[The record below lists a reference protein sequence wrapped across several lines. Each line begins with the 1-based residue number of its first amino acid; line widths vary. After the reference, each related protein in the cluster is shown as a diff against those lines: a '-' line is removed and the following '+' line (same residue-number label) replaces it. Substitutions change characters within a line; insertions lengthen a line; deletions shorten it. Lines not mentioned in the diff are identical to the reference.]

1 MFIHPFRMPTLP
13 PAPTIESTTPR
24 MLGSNQIG
32 MREFNERVV
41 LHAIRL
47 HGSLPKAEL
56 ARLTNLSTQTVSVI
70 INRLLEEGFVVKR
83 ASLRGRIGQPSQPIA
98 LDPDGAFSIGVQI
111 GRRNLDVALIDF
123 TGAPRYRKSI
133 VYGAPSVDAVFGEIG
148 EHLER
153 IEDQLGFEKS
163 RRISGIGLAAP
174 LAFGGWRELVGLS
187 PQDADAW
194 TRTNM
199 RERLQGM
206 THLPV
211 AFAKDTAAACVAEL
225 VAGRGRHLKNYLYV
239 FVDTLIGGGLVINGQ
254 PHAGVYGN
262 AGAIGS
268 MPLAVAGSSRPGGV
282 QQLLASASLATLED
296 MFAAVGLESLA
307 AGDPRLLQSPWAP
320 VTRRWVQEAAT
331 AIAFSINTSS
341 CLLDLDAVIV
351 DGAVGAPLLEALIDA
366 VRMAL
371 GSYSWQG
378 IMRPEI
384 IPGAIG
390 RDAKVIGA
398 AYLPLHANFA
408 PGHESFLK
416 PRQ

>member
-1 MFIHPFRMPTLP
+1 M
-13 PAPTIESTTPR
+13 S
-24 MLGSNQIG
+24 GSNQNG

-56 ARLTNLSTQTVSVI
+56 ARLTSLSTQTVSVI
-70 INRLLEEGFVVKR
+70 INRLLDEGYVVKR
-83 ASLRGRIGQPSQPIA
+83 DSLRGRVGQPSQPIA
-98 LDPDGAFSIGVQI
+98 LNPEGAFSIGVQI

-133 VYGAPSVDAVFGEIG
+133 VYRAASPDAVFGEIG

-153 IEDQLGFEKS
+153 IEDQLGQEKMA
-163 RRISGIGLAAP
+163 RVSGIGLAAP

-239 FVDTLIGGGLVINGQ
+239 FVDTLLGGGLVIGGQ

-268 MPLAVAGSSRPGGV
+268 MALGVVDSSRPGGV
-282 QQLLASASLATLED
+282 QQLLTAASLATLDD
-296 MFAAVGLESLA
+296 MLAEVGLDSLPP
-307 AGDPRLLQSPWAP
+307 GDARLLQAPWAP
-320 VTRRWVQEAAT
+320 VTRRWLDNAAS

-351 DGAVGAPLLEALIDA
+351 DGALQAPVLDALIAA
-366 VRMAL
+366 VRAAL
-371 GSYSWQG
+371 GQYSWQG

-398 AYLPLHANFA
+398 AYLPLHAHFA
-408 PGHESFLK
+408 PGRESFLK
-416 PRQ
+416 PGRGQGG

>member
-1 MFIHPFRMPTLP
+1 MP
-13 PAPTIESTTPR
+13 
-24 MLGSNQIG
+24 GSNQIG

-70 INRLLEEGFVVKR
+70 INRLLEEDFVVKR
-83 ASLRGRIGQPSQPIA
+83 DSLRGRVGQPSQPIA
-98 LDPDGAFSIGVQI
+98 LNPDGAFSIGVQI

-123 TGAPRYRKSI
+123 TGAPRYRKAI

-153 IEDQLGFEKS
+153 IEDQLGLEKA
-163 RRISGIGLAAP
+163 RRVSGIGLAAP

-187 PQDADAW
+187 AQDADAW

-199 RERLQGM
+199 RERLQAM
-206 THLPV
+206 TRLPV

-239 FVDTLIGGGLVINGQ
+239 FVDTLIGGGLVLNGQ

-262 AGAIGS
+262 AGAVGS
-268 MPLAVAGSSRPGGV
+268 MPLGLADTIRPGGV
-282 QQLLASASLATLED
+282 QQLLACASLARLDD
-296 MFAAVGLESLA
+296 MLAAVGLESLP
-307 AGDPRLLQSPWAP
+307 AGDARLLQAPWAP
-320 VTRRWVQEAAT
+320 VTARWVGEAAS

-341 CLLDLDAVIV
+341 CLLDLDGVIV
-351 DGAVGAPLLEALIDA
+351 DGAIGAPLLDSLIDA
-366 VRMAL
+366 VRAAL
-371 GSYSWQG
+371 GQYSWQG
-378 IMRPEI
+378 IMRPDI
-384 IPGAIG
+384 IRGAIG
-390 RDAKVIGA
+390 PDAKVMGA
-398 AYLPLHANFA
+398 AYLPIHANFA

-416 PRQ
+416 PGRG

>member
-1 MFIHPFRMPTLP
+1 MP
-13 PAPTIESTTPR
+13 
-24 MLGSNQIG
+24 GSNQIG

-41 LHAIRL
+41 LQAIRL
-47 HGSLPKAEL
+47 HGSLPKADL
-56 ARLTNLSTQTVSVI
+56 ARVTSLSTQTVSVI

-83 ASLRGRIGQPSQPIA
+83 DSLRGRVGQPSQPIA
-98 LDPDGAFSIGVQI
+98 LNPEGAFAIGVQI

-123 TGAPRYRKSI
+123 TGAPRYRKAI
-133 VYGAPSVDAVFGEIG
+133 VYGTPSVEAVFAEIG

-153 IEDQLGFEKS
+153 IGEQLGADKS
-163 RRISGIGLAAP
+163 ARLSGIGLAAP

-187 PQDADAW
+187 PQEADAW

-206 THLPV
+206 TRLPV
-211 AFAKDTAAACVAEL
+211 FFAKDTAAACVAEL
-225 VAGRGRHLKNYLYV
+225 VAGRGRHLKSYLYV
-239 FVDTLIGGGLVINGQ
+239 HIDTLVGGGLVINGQ

-268 MPLAVAGSSRPGGV
+268 MPLGVAASTRPGPA
-282 QQLLASASLATLED
+282 QQLLATASLAALDE
-296 MFAAVGLESLA
+296 MFAAVGLDSLPP
-307 AGDPRLLQSPWAP
+307 GDPRLLQAPWAP
-320 VTRRWVQEAAT
+320 GTRRWLAEAAG
-331 AIAFSINTSS
+331 AIAFSINTSA
-341 CLLDLDAVIV
+341 CLLDLDGVIV
-351 DGAVGAPLLEALIDA
+351 DGVLDAAVLEALIDA
-366 VRMAL
+366 VRAAL
-371 GSYSWQG
+371 GRYSWQG

-398 AYLPLHANFA
+398 AFLPLHADFA

-416 PRQ
+416 SGRG

>member
-1 MFIHPFRMPTLP
+1 MPTLTSS
-13 PAPTIESTTPR
+13 PTPDPGTPG
-24 MLGSNQIG
+24 MLGSNHLG

-56 ARLTNLSTQTVSVI
+56 ARLTTLSTQTVSVI
-70 INRLLEEGFVVKR
+70 INRLLEEGFVIKR
-83 ASLRGRIGQPSQPIA
+83 DSLRGRIGQPSQPIA
-98 LDPDGAFSIGVQI
+98 LNPDGAFSIGVQI
-111 GRRNLDVALIDF
+111 GRRTLDVALIDF

-153 IEDQLGFEKS
+153 IEEQLGRDKS

-187 PQDADAW
+187 AQDADAW

-199 RERLQGM
+199 RERLQSM

-225 VAGRGRHLKNYLYV
+225 VAGRGRRLKNYLYV

-268 MPLAVAGSSRPGGV
+268 MPLAAADPSRPGGTR
-282 QQLLASASLATLED
+282 QLLACASLATLEE
-296 MFAAVGLESLA
+296 MIAAAGLQSLA
-307 AGDPRLLQSPWAP
+307 ATDARLLQQPWAP
-320 VTRRWVQEAAT
+320 VTQRWLHEAAN

-341 CLLDLDAVIV
+341 CLLDLDGVIV
-351 DGAVGAPLLEALIDA
+351 DGAVEATLLEALIDA
-366 VRMAL
+366 VRTAL
-371 GSYSWQG
+371 SNYSWQG

-390 RDAKVIGA
+390 PDAKVIGA

-416 PRQ
+416 SGRV

>member
-1 MFIHPFRMPTLP
+1 MLPSPTDHP
-13 PAPTIESTTPR
+13 TTPPG
-24 MLGSNQIG
+24 MPGSNQTG

-70 INRLLEEGFVVKR
+70 INRLLDEGFVVKR
-83 ASLRGRIGQPSQPIA
+83 DSLRGRIGQPSQPIA
-98 LDPDGAFSIGVQI
+98 LNPEGAFSIGVQI

-153 IEDQLGFEKS
+153 IEQQLGMEKW

-187 PQDADAW
+187 PQEADAW

-206 THLPV
+206 TRLPV
-211 AFAKDTAAACVAEL
+211 SFAKDTAAACVAEL

-239 FVDTLIGGGLVINGQ
+239 YVDTLIGGGLVINGE
-254 PHAGVYGN
+254 PHPGVYGN

-268 MPLAVAGSSRPGGV
+268 MPLAAADSARPGGV
-282 QQLLASASLATLED
+282 QQLLACASLATLDD
-296 MFAAVGLESLA
+296 MFAGAGLESLA
-307 AGDPRLLQSPWAP
+307 AADPRLLQSPWAP
-320 VTRRWVQEAAT
+320 LTQRWVREAAT

-341 CLLDLDAVIV
+341 CLLDLDGVIV
-351 DGAVGAPLLEALIDA
+351 DGAPGAALLDALIDA
-366 VRMAL
+366 VRVAL

-378 IMRPEI
+378 IMRPQI

-408 PGHESFLK
+408 PGHASFLK
-416 PRQ
+416 PGKG

>member
-1 MFIHPFRMPTLP
+1 MQSFLRPSI
-13 PAPTIESTTPR
+13 PASAASDSTPSHMR
-24 MLGSNQIG
+24 GSNQIG

-83 ASLRGRIGQPSQPIA
+83 DSLRGRVGQPSQPIA
-98 LDPDGAFSIGVQI
+98 LNPEGAFSIGVQI

-133 VYGAPSVDAVFGEIG
+133 VYGMPSVEAVFGEIG

-153 IEDQLGFEKS
+153 IGELLGSERA
-163 RRISGIGLAAP
+163 RRVSGIGLAAP

-199 RERLQGM
+199 RERLQQM
-206 THLPV
+206 TSLPV
-211 AFAKDTAAACVAEL
+211 EFAKDTAAACVAEL
-225 VAGRGRHLKNYLYV
+225 VAGRGRNLKSYLYV
-239 FVDTLIGGGLVINGQ
+239 FVDTLLGGGLVINGQ

-268 MPLAVAGSSRPGGV
+268 MPLGVADSTRPGATP
-282 QQLLASASLATLED
+282 QLLATASLARLEE
-296 MFAAVGLESLA
+296 MLAAVGLERLP
-307 AGDPRLLQSPWAP
+307 AGDARLLQAPWAP
-320 VTRRWVQEAAT
+320 VTRHWIEEAAG
-331 AIAFSINTSS
+331 AIAFSINTSA
-341 CLLDLDAVIV
+341 CLLDLEAVIV
-351 DGAVGAPLLEALIDA
+351 DGAMGSPLLAALIDA
-366 VRMAL
+366 VRTAL
-371 GSYSWQG
+371 GCYSWQG

-384 IPGAIG
+384 LAGAIG
-390 RDAKVIGA
+390 RDARVMGA
-398 AYLPLHANFA
+398 AYLPLHVNFA

-416 PRQ
+416 SSRG

>member
-1 MFIHPFRMPTLP
+1 MPVLHFRMPNSSS
-13 PAPTIESTTPR
+13 STTEPA
-24 MLGSNQIG
+24 MLGSNHLG

-56 ARLTNLSTQTVSVI
+56 ARLTTLSTQTVSVI
-70 INRLLEEGFVVKR
+70 INRLLEEGFVIKR
-83 ASLRGRIGQPSQPIA
+83 DSLRGRIGQPSQPIA
-98 LDPDGAFSIGVQI
+98 LNPDGAFSIGVQI
-111 GRRNLDVALIDF
+111 GRRTLDVALIDF

-153 IEDQLGFEKS
+153 IEHQLGREKL

-174 LAFGGWRELVGLS
+174 LAFGGWRELIGLS
-187 PQDADAW
+187 AQDADAW

-199 RERLQGM
+199 RERLQSM
-206 THLPV
+206 TPLPV

-225 VAGRGRHLKNYLYV
+225 VAGRGRRLKNYLYV
-239 FVDTLIGGGLVINGQ
+239 FLDTLIGGGLVINGQ

-268 MPLAVAGSSRPGGV
+268 MPLAAADPNRPGGAR
-282 QQLLASASLATLED
+282 QLLACASLATLDE
-296 MFAAVGLESLA
+296 MIAAAGLQSLA
-307 AGDPRLLQSPWAP
+307 ATDARLLQLPWAP
-320 VTRRWVQEAAT
+320 VTRRWLHEAAN

-341 CLLDLDAVIV
+341 CLLDLDGVIV
-351 DGAVGAPLLEALIDA
+351 DGAVEAPLLEALIDA
-366 VRMAL
+366 VRTAL
-371 GSYSWQG
+371 SNYSWQG

-408 PGHESFLK
+408 PGYESFLK
-416 PRQ
+416 SGRV

>member
-1 MFIHPFRMPTLP
+1 MQSFSRTTRSIDDP
-13 PAPTIESTTPR
+13 PDTSR

-56 ARLTNLSTQTVSVI
+56 SRLTQLSSQTVSVI
-70 INRLLEEGFVVKR
+70 INRLLDEGFVVKR
-83 ASLRGRIGQPSQPIA
+83 DSLRGRVGQPSQPIA
-98 LDPDGAFSIGVQI
+98 LNPEGAFSIGVQI

-123 TGAPRYRKSI
+123 TGAPRYSKSI
-133 VYGAPSVDAVFGEIG
+133 VYGSPSVEAVFGEVG

-153 IEDQLGFEKS
+153 IEELLGGERA
-163 RRISGIGLAAP
+163 RRVSGIGLAAP
-174 LAFGGWRELVGLS
+174 LAFGGWRELIGLS

-199 RERLQGM
+199 RERLQRM
-206 THLPV
+206 TPLPV
-211 AFAKDTAAACVAEL
+211 EFAKDTAAACVAEL
-225 VAGRGRHLKNYLYV
+225 VAGRGRHLKSYLYV

-254 PHAGVYGN
+254 PYGGLYGN
-262 AGAIGS
+262 AGAVGS
-268 MPLAVAGSSRPGGV
+268 MPLGVADGARPGGV

-296 MFAAVGLESLA
+296 MFAAAGLENLP
-307 AGDPRLLQSPWAP
+307 AGDPRLLVAPWLP
-320 VTRRWVQEAAT
+320 VTRRWLGEAAG
-331 AIAFSINTSS
+331 AIAFSINTSA
-341 CLLDLDAVIV
+341 CLLDLEAVIV
-351 DGAVGAPLLEALIDA
+351 DGAVGSPVLAALVDA
-366 VRMAL
+366 VRTAL
-371 GSYSWQG
+371 GHYSWQG

-384 IPGAIG
+384 VAGAIG

-408 PGHESFLK
+408 PGHASFLK
-416 PRQ
+416 SNRG

>member
-1 MFIHPFRMPTLP
+1 MLIPHRFADPLPTP
-13 PAPTIESTTPR
+13 DPATTPR
-24 MLGSNQIG
+24 MPGSNQSG

-70 INRLLEEGFVVKR
+70 INHLLDEGFVVKR
-83 ASLRGRIGQPSQPIA
+83 DSLRGRVGQPSQPIA
-98 LDPDGAFSIGVQI
+98 LNPEGAFSIGVQI

-153 IEDQLGFEKS
+153 IEDQLGIEKM
-163 RRISGIGLAAP
+163 RRVSGIGLAAP

-206 THLPV
+206 TRLPV

-239 FVDTLIGGGLVINGQ
+239 FVDTLLGGGLVLNGQ

-268 MPLAVAGSSRPGGV
+268 MALGVADPTRPGGM
-282 QQLLASASLATLED
+282 QQLLAVASLARLEE
-296 MFAAVGLESLA
+296 MLAAVGLEHLP
-307 AGDPRLLQSPWAP
+307 AGDARLLQAPWAP
-320 VTRRWVQEAAT
+320 VTRRWVDEAAS

-341 CLLDLDAVIV
+341 CLLDLDGVIV
-351 DGAVGAPLLEALIDA
+351 DGALGAALLDSLINA
-366 VRMAL
+366 VRAAL
-371 GSYSWQG
+371 GQYSWQG

-416 PRQ
+416 PGRG

>member
-1 MFIHPFRMPTLP
+1 MHSFAPLSALSDTAKPRMP
-13 PAPTIESTTPR
+13 
-24 MLGSNQIG
+24 GSNQIG

-83 ASLRGRIGQPSQPIA
+83 DSLRGRVGQPSQPIA
-98 LDPDGAFSIGVQI
+98 LNPDGAFSIGVQI

-153 IEDQLGFEKS
+153 IADQLGAEKG
-163 RRISGIGLAAP
+163 RRVSGIGLAAP

-199 RERLQGM
+199 RERLQAM
-206 THLPV
+206 TRLPV

-239 FVDTLIGGGLVINGQ
+239 YIDTLIGGGLVLNGQ

-268 MPLAVAGSSRPGGV
+268 MPLGVADGLRPGGA
-282 QQLLASASLATLED
+282 QQLLSCASLATLED
-296 MFAAVGLESLA
+296 MLAAVGLDKLPS
-307 AGDPRLLQSPWAP
+307 GDARLLQAPWAP
-320 VTRRWVQEAAT
+320 VTARWLEEAAN
-331 AIAFSINTSS
+331 AIAFAVNSSS
-341 CLLDLDAVIV
+341 CLLDLDGVIV
-351 DGAVGAPLLEALIDA
+351 DGALHASLLDGLVDA
-366 VRMAL
+366 IRMAL
-371 GSYSWQG
+371 GQYSWQG
-378 IMRPEI
+378 IIRPEI

-416 PRQ
+416 QGRG

>member
-1 MFIHPFRMPTLP
+1 MLTLP
-13 PAPTIESTTPR
+13 RSPTSLPAPATTPR

-83 ASLRGRIGQPSQPIA
+83 DSLRGRVGQPSQPIA
-98 LDPDGAFSIGVQI
+98 LNPDGAFSIGVQI
-111 GRRNLDVALIDF
+111 GRRKLDVALIDF

-153 IEDQLGFEKS
+153 IEDQLGLEKAG
-163 RRISGIGLAAP
+163 RVSGIGLAAP

-187 PQDADAW
+187 AQDADAW
-194 TRTNM
+194 TRTNV
-199 RERLQGM
+199 RERLQAM
-206 THLPV
+206 TRLPV

-225 VAGRGRHLKNYLYV
+225 VGGRGRHLKHYLYV
-239 FVDTLIGGGLVINGQ
+239 FVDTLIGGGLVLGGQ

-268 MPLAVAGSSRPGGV
+268 MPLGLADTIRPGV
-282 QQLLASASLATLED
+282 QQLLACASLATLDD
-296 MFAAVGLESLA
+296 MLAAVGLESLPA
-307 AGDPRLLQSPWAP
+307 SDARLLQAPWAP
-320 VTRRWVQEAAT
+320 VTARWVGEAAS

-341 CLLDLDAVIV
+341 CLLDLDGVIV
-351 DGAVGAPLLEALIDA
+351 DGAMGAPLLDSLIEA
-366 VRMAL
+366 VRAAL
-371 GSYSWQG
+371 GQYSWQG
-378 IMRPEI
+378 IMRPDI

-390 RDAKVIGA
+390 PDAKVMGA
-398 AYLPLHANFA
+398 AYLPLHATFA

-416 PRQ
+416 PGRG

>member
-1 MFIHPFRMPTLP
+1 
-13 PAPTIESTTPR
+13 

-56 ARLTNLSTQTVSVI
+56 SRLTNLSSQTVSVI

-83 ASLRGRIGQPSQPIA
+83 DSLRGRVGQPSQPIA
-98 LDPDGAFSIGVQI
+98 LNPEGAFSIGVQI

-123 TGAPRYRKSI
+123 TGAPRYRKAI
-133 VYGAPSVDAVFGEIG
+133 VYGTPSVDAVFGEIG

-153 IEDQLGFEKS
+153 IEDLLGAERA
-163 RRISGIGLAAP
+163 RRVSGLGLAAP

-206 THLPV
+206 TSLPV
-211 AFAKDTAAACVAEL
+211 EFAKDTAAACVAEL
-225 VAGRGRHLKNYLYV
+225 VAGRGRHLKSYLYV
-239 FVDTLIGGGLVINGQ
+239 FVDTLLGGGLVINGQ

-268 MPLAVAGSSRPGGV
+268 MPLGVADSARPGPAP
-282 QQLLASASLATLED
+282 QMLASASLATLED
-296 MFAAVGLESLA
+296 MFAAVGLESLPPNDA
-307 AGDPRLLQSPWAP
+307 RLLAAPWLP
-320 VTRRWVQEAAT
+320 VTRRWIEEAAA
-331 AIAFSINTSS
+331 AIAFSINAST
-341 CLLDLDAVIV
+341 CLLDLEAVIV
-351 DGAVGAPLLEALIDA
+351 DGAVGAPLLAALVDA
-366 VRMAL
+366 VRAAMNA
-371 GSYSWQG
+371 YSWQG
-378 IMRPEI
+378 ILRPDI
-384 IPGAIG
+384 VAGAIG

-398 AYLPLHANFA
+398 AYLPLHVNFA

-416 PRQ
+416 SARG